1 MKKWRKCQCHLSK
14 EAFLSSD
21 KVLLDQEGGSGDVG
35 MVHFCKVELFG
46 GGTHFEA
53 VRASQE
59 VLAQNV
65 GKAGVAVHRN
75 HLLWWDRLLHH
86 QPTSFISHPLYIN
99 KLIEI
104 EFYFDWFK
112 VGLIPLKKIEDKRKR
127 WKVLKSV
134 GKEFPESDCEIH
146 LVWQNV
152 KQRKQKMAQNLFMFS
167 EERNDYNF

>member
-21 KVLLDQEGGSGDVG
+21 KVLLDQEGGSEDVG

-65 GKAGVAVHRN
+65 GKAGVAVHPN
-75 HLLWWDRLLHH
+75 HLLWWDRHLHH

-104 EFYFDWFK
+104 AK
-112 VGLIPLKKIEDKRKR
+112 VNVAT
-127 WKVLKSV
+127 VLGRFV
-134 GKEFPESDCEIH
+134 D
-146 LVWQNV
+146 
-152 KQRKQKMAQNLFMFS
+152 
-167 EERNDYNF
+167 

>member
-1 MKKWRKCQCHLSK
+1 MKKWRKCQRHLSK

-21 KVLLDQEGGSGDVG
+21 KVLLDQEGGSEDVG

-75 HLLWWDRLLHH
+75 HLLWWDRHLHH
-86 QPTSFISHPLYIN
+86 QPTHQHTIHN
-99 KLIEI
+99 KQHFSRPKYLLACLE
-104 EFYFDWFK
+104 
-112 VGLIPLKKIEDKRKR
+112 KI
-127 WKVLKSV
+127 
-134 GKEFPESDCEIH
+134 H
-146 LVWQNV
+146 
-152 KQRKQKMAQNLFMFS
+152 
-167 EERNDYNF
+167 